1 MMRWRLPLFI
11 IAALITL
18 LFLNG
23 IVWRHEQTLAQGRA
37 ILLPLRPVDPRSLM
51 QGDYMALDY
60 QLTQQLTNE
69 LVVAK
74 TPPTPGQALD
84 VLLGTDADGVAQF
97 LRIAQAGEQP
107 QTGETLVRLKWED
120 NGAHLPSSSYFFAE
134 GEGARFAQARY
145 AIFRVASDGTALLAG
160 LADQQH
166 QAIPD
171 RIKKTPAT
179 TNSKQ

>member
-11 IAALITL
+11 IAALLTL

-37 ILLPLRPVDPRSLM
+37 VLLPLRPVDPRSLM

-60 QLTQQLTNE
+60 QLTQQLTHD
-69 LVVAK
+69 LQTAK
-74 TPPTPGQALD
+74 TPPAAGQALEV
-84 VLLGTDADGVAQF
+84 VLGMDADGVAQL
-97 LRIAQAGEQP
+97 LRMAKPGEQLP
-107 QTGETLVRLKWED
+107 AGETLVRLKWED

-134 GEGARFAQARY
+134 GEATRFAQARY

-160 LADQQH
+160 LADERH
-166 QAIPD
+166 NTIPD
-171 RIKKTPAT
+171 RIKVPTSAHSNP
-179 TNSKQ
+179 

>member
-37 ILLPLRPVDPRSLM
+37 VLLPLRPVDPRSLM

-60 QLTQQLTNE
+60 QLTQQLTHD
-69 LVVAK
+69 LMAA
-74 TPPTPGQALD
+74 PPAAGQALA
-84 VLLGTDADGVAQF
+84 VVLGTDNDGVAQF
-97 LRIAQAGEQP
+97 LRMAKPGEQLP
-107 QTGETLVRLKWED
+107 ASETLVRLKWED
-120 NGAHLPSSSYFFAE
+120 NGAHLPSNSYFFAE
-134 GEGARFAQARY
+134 GEAARFAQARY

-160 LADQQH
+160 LADERH
-166 QAIPD
+166 ATIPD
-171 RIKKTPAT
+171 RIKTPAT
-179 TNSKQ
+179 ANGNQ